1 MFRVILYLV
10 IVGVVAYAAA
20 FFADQPGQV
29 AITWQGWRVDT
40 QLSVLAGVLA
50 LLVLAAIWP
59 LLRTIFRVPSL
70 IATLSRDR
78 RALRGYRAV
87 SNGLV
92 AIGAGDADA
101 ARRYALE
108 ARRIAPA
115 DPLVL
120 LLGAQT
126 AQLSGDRG
134 AAETAF
140 RQMANRQDTKLLGLR
155 GLYVEAQRRGDAAAA
170 QAYAEEA
177 AKASPGLGWAGQAA
191 LEFRCTAGDWVGALA
206 LLERQHRGGHLGKA
220 AYRRQRAVLLTAR
233 AIALENGDRDL
244 GRTLVL
250 EAVGLEPTLVPAAA
264 LAGRRLAES
273 GELRKASRIVEKAW
287 KAQPHPDL
295 AETYAHLRFGDSA
308 RDRLARV
315 QTLAQKAPGHVE
327 SALAVAQAAL
337 DAQEFTRARTA
348 LRPFGSA
355 PTQRVALL
363 MAQLEQREHGD
374 EGRAREW
381 MARAVHAAR
390 DPRWTADGYVSDRW
404 LPVSPVSGRL
414 DAFQWRVPL
423 SELAPARSFDDGAL
437 AALAPEAVPPE
448 PVGVVV
454 AEPMPPRPKDIPAAA
469 VESVPSPATAAELF
483 AETPAAA
490 EPASAK
496 IRRRAKAPV
505 PVRAEPVIPL
515 VHAPDDP
522 GPLDESVS
530 DTSVASPA
538 QSAWPRSA

>member
-1 MFRVILYLV
+1 M
-10 IVGVVAYAAA
+10 
-20 FFADQPGQV
+20 
-29 AITWQGWRVDT
+29 
-40 QLSVLAGVLA
+40 
-50 LLVLAAIWP
+50 
-59 LLRTIFRVPSL
+59 
-70 IATLSRDR
+70 
-78 RALRGYRAV
+78 
-87 SNGLV
+87 
-92 AIGAGDADA
+92 
-101 ARRYALE
+101 
-108 ARRIAPA
+108 
-115 DPLVL
+115 L

-134 AAETAF
+134 AAESAF

-155 GLYVEAQRRGDAAAA
+155 GLYVEAQRRGDARAA

-220 AYRRQRAVLLTAR
+220 DYRRQRAVLLTAR
-233 AIALENGDRDL
+233 ALALEDGDRDL

-337 DAQEFTRARTA
+337 DAQEFARARTV
-348 LRPFGSA
+348 LRPFTSA

-404 LPVSPVSGRL
+404 LPVSPVTGRL
-414 DAFQWRVPL
+414 DAFQWKVPL

-437 AALAPEAVPPE
+437 AALAPEPPSPE
-448 PVGVVV
+448 PVGVTV
-454 AEPMPPRPKDIPAAA
+454 AEPVPPPPQDVPAV
-469 VESVPSPATAAELF
+469 VESVPSPATAAELM
-483 AETPAAA
+483 ADATPIEEPAAA
-490 EPASAK
+490 KA
-496 IRRRAKAPV
+496 RRRVKTPV
-505 PVRAEPVIPL
+505 KVEPVIPL

-522 GPLDESVS
+522 GPLDELISDPSV
-530 DTSVASPA
+530 VSPT